1 VSLYNGK
8 GRKIRQKNYQLN
20 SGNQMIQ
27 LDSLEIADGLYYV
40 LFQNSAGLK
49 KVSKI
54 FYENR

>member
-1 VSLYNGK
+1 
-8 GRKIRQKNYQLN
+8 
-20 SGNQMIQ
+20 MIQ